1 MISVCVATYNGAE
14 YIEAQLRSILVQLSK
29 DDEVIVSDDGSTD
42 GTLEIIR
49 GLNDKR
55 IQILQQPHIGV
66 TRNFY
71 VALDHAKGEYIFLA
85 DQDDVWLEKK
95 VSRCVELLQ
104 ANDLVVTDAK
114 VTDAELNVVEES
126 LFTVLNSREGLWKN
140 WFACTF
146 YGSTM
151 AFRRAILEAAR
162 PYPSSAAIAHDW
174 WLGMVAE
181 MTGKV
186 SFVQEALVLY
196 RRHAGTM
203 TQVNR
208 KSFLTRSSRPL
219 HVKTRARVHMLY
231 YIIGYRLAH

>member
-1 MISVCVATYNGAE
+1 MISVCVTTYNGSA

-29 DDEVIVSDDGSTD
+29 GDEVIVSDDGSTD

-49 GLNDKR
+49 GLKDKR
-55 IQILQQPHIGV
+55 IRILNQPHIGV

-71 VALDHAKGEYIFLA
+71 AALDQAKGEYIFLA
-85 DQDDVWLEKK
+85 DQDDVWLENK

-104 ANDLVVTDAK
+104 ESDLVVTDAK
-114 VTDAELNVVEES
+114 VTDSELHVVEES
-126 LFTVLNSREGLWKN
+126 LFAVLKSREGLWKN

-151 AFRRAILEAAR
+151 AFRRKVLEAAR
-162 PYPSSAAIAHDW
+162 PYPSPAMIAHDW

-181 MTGKV
+181 MMGKV
-186 SFVQEALVLY
+186 CFVPEPYVLY

-208 KSFLTRSSRPL
+208 KPFLTRSSRPL
-219 HVKTRARVHMLY
+219 LVKVRARVHMLY
-231 YIIGYRLAH
+231 YIVRYRLAH